1 MQRVNKV
8 KLQFSNPRKID
19 EVFAS
24 YYLMLQYL
32 QMSTQDPSAGAK
44 VWLRLSWLY
53 YDVQDEEMYI
63 YASQQAYDMFKD
75 AYYNSRRST
84 TVEQE
89 QRLSLLLGELSLRL
103 GNRDFCIIPKAENI
117 GVLVAQKKDFTPH
130 FVELISD

>member
-1 MQRVNKV
+1 
-8 KLQFSNPRKID
+8 
-19 EVFAS
+19 
-24 YYLMLQYL
+24 MLQYL

>member
-1 MQRVNKV
+1 MSGSIQRVNKV

-63 YASQQAYDMFKD
+63 YASQ
-75 AYYNSRRST
+75 
-84 TVEQE
+84 
-89 QRLSLLLGELSLRL
+89 
-103 GNRDFCIIPKAENI
+103 
-117 GVLVAQKKDFTPH
+117 
-130 FVELISD
+130 